1 MVGGLGG
8 GGTICASPTRFA
20 QVIHRLYV
28 DGGVPMS
35 FLDIFRHERRL
46 RDLEDGQEKLRRD
59 LNGTMLDAAAIFEKT
74 QRMHQRIVKRAQIEE
89 QNERAE
95 VEQPAERQG
104 RMPLTQT
111 QIEVQREINR
121 RRSGA

>member
-1 MVGGLGG
+1 M
-8 GGTICASPTRFA
+8 A
-20 QVIHRLYV
+20 
-28 DGGVPMS
+28 

-46 RDLEDGQEKLRRD
+46 RDLEDGHEKLRRD
-59 LNGTMLDAAAIFEKT
+59 LNGVMLDAAAIFEKT
-74 QRMHQRIVKRAQIEE
+74 QRMHQRIVKRAQVEE

-95 VEQPAERQG
+95 VEQPPERPG

-111 QIEVQREINR
+111 QMEVQREINR